1 MGSRVDWREFADRF
15 MQNPAMPKPK
25 IDPIRAR
32 NLGNDYA
39 RWLLLEKR
47 ERTPASGKLFA
58 QRHTTGG
65 RRFHGFTQ
73 AQICTLIGGDY
84 YE

>member
-1 MGSRVDWREFADRF
+1 
-15 MQNPAMPKPK
+15 MPKPK

-39 RWLLLEKR
+39 RWLLQEQR
-47 ERTPASGKLFA
+47 ERTPANGKLFA

-65 RRFHGFTQ
+65 RRFHGFTH
-73 AQICTLIGGDY
+73 AQICSIIGVDPHD
-84 YE
+84 

>member
-1 MGSRVDWREFADRF
+1 
-15 MQNPAMPKPK
+15 MPKPR

-39 RWLLLEKR
+39 KWLLQEQR
-47 ERTPASGKLFA
+47 ERTPAIGKLFA

-65 RRFHGFTQ
+65 RRHHSFTQ
-73 AQICTLIGGDY
+73 AQICTIIGGDY
-84 YE
+84 YDESR